1 MSTPGRN
8 SSHGS
13 TGKANPFKN
22 LIRRKSLELGR
33 FFDGNAGSSSQAS
46 NNGSEASLNQDVSQ
60 NTPTALNHEATPD
73 TGRAGAPTPTFPP
86 RPTTRRPAFTLG
98 LPWRPQSEYLSQG
111 SPGVQTSL
119 SKSQKR
125 FIRAFP
131 ELADIAKVP
140 AAYCLPCLATP
151 PQTPPPEHPG
161 TPGSTTMSPSN
172 TLSTLTSSAFSTTSS
187 TTTLACPGHF
197 HDYSCALEREILWQG
212 TLYVAATHVCF
223 YGKHFGKTVKVII
236 DYRDLILIEREKKM
250 GVFPSSI
257 RLRVAIASSSQ
268 SGSAPP
274 NSQDTKGTAI
284 GKDST
289 AVALSGIQTTKDYVL
304 TSLMSREQ
312 AFADIEK
319 NWQAHHQFHATTCIG
334 GLLTPQLES
343 PGSSEMNLTGLIDS
357 ENGTST
363 GFGMDGR
370 LRSRGML
377 NMHKVPRTYSV
388 ITDEAFSSSENL
400 NRPHLRERASTSLIR
415 PSTPTSH
422 DTVSSWVAA
431 AALATSGSDLPIQ
444 PIGNPIVFSE
454 SRRGSVASVG
464 SSDRQEPTSGLIGF
478 LQRRSSLAHKLKR
491 NESEGRGDNL
501 SDSGSDAAQEHGE
514 DVTRLPLDAS
524 AVATIVPVQPFIT
537 QDPPLLAAQRQDGS
551 LGSSTPPPTLISPSL
566 TTTKVSRSLSTVQTD
581 AKPGSMHGMTKHTRD
596 EKLPSGPVACGC
608 SRHYKNAVVSTVV
621 PLPVSLCF
629 EILFSAAD
637 AGLGDKLGCDTHRL
651 KDGSTDI
658 LIMPWL
664 HDDDQPQGSNK
675 PDWEDRQRRLEYSVS
690 FKVPMLAKTSTA
702 CFEVQKV
709 IQFSPFAILVHSESK
724 TPNVPYGEHFST
736 VNQICMTWESEGR
749 TRIKC
754 FTEVKFKRSIMW
766 SSKVEAGSLEGSGG
780 FYKEFIRQLE
790 QLVESNRDQLL
801 RSYEARLLATSLIS
815 NPPGKGND
823 PAGCISRSEET
834 RPLISSRHLCGPYS
848 PTIHHA
854 FRIKSGR
861 IVRKCRQGSVIS
873 SAE

>member
-1 MSTPGRN
+1 M
-8 SSHGS
+8 
-13 TGKANPFKN
+13 
-22 LIRRKSLELGR
+22 
-33 FFDGNAGSSSQAS
+33 
-46 NNGSEASLNQDVSQ
+46 
-60 NTPTALNHEATPD
+60 PTAHDHEATLE
-73 TGRAGAPTPTFPP
+73 TSRAGTPTPTFSP
-86 RPTTRRPAFTLG
+86 RPITRRPAFTLG
-98 LPWRPQSEYLSQG
+98 LPWRPQSEYFSQG

-151 PQTPPPEHPG
+151 PQTPPPEHLR

-172 TLSTLTSSAFSTTSS
+172 TLSTLTSSALSTTSS

-236 DYRDLILIEREKKM
+236 DYRDLIMIEREKKM

-257 RLRVAIASSSQ
+257 RLRVAITSSDQSSS
-268 SGSAPP
+268 APRH
-274 NSQDTKGTAI
+274 SQDNKSTTN
-284 GKDST
+284 KDS
-289 AVALSGIQTTKDYVL
+289 AVVDLSGTQTTKDYVL

-312 AFADIEK
+312 AFADIER
-319 NWQAHHQFHATTCIG
+319 NWQAHRQFQTTTCID
-334 GLLTPQLES
+334 GLLTPQTES
-343 PGSSEMNLTGLIDS
+343 PGGSEKNLTGLI
-357 ENGTST
+357 NGESGAGS
-363 GFGMDGR
+363 GFGIDSR
-370 LRSRGML
+370 FRSRGML
-377 NMHKVPRTYSV
+377 DMHKVPRTYSV

-422 DTVSSWVAA
+422 DTISSWVAA
-431 AALATSGSDLPIQ
+431 AAVATSGSDFPVQ
-444 PIGNPIVFSE
+444 PNGNPIVSFE
-454 SRRGSVASVG
+454 GRRGSVASVG
-464 SSDRQEPTSGLIGF
+464 SSDKQEPTSGLIGF
-478 LQRRSSLAHKLKR
+478 LQRRSSLVHKWKKS
-491 NESEGRGDNL
+491 ESGGRGDNF
-501 SDSGSDAAQEHGE
+501 SDSDSDAAQDHGE
-514 DVTRLPLDAS
+514 DITRLPLDAS
-524 AVATIVPVQPFIT
+524 AVSATVATAQQFIV
-537 QDPPLLAAQRQDGS
+537 QDPSVLAAQRQVDS
-551 LGSSTPPPTLISPSL
+551 LRSSTPPPTLISPSL
-566 TTTKVSRSLSTVQTD
+566 TTTKVSRSLSTVQMD
-581 AKPGSMHGMTKHTRD
+581 AKPGSMHGMTNHTRD
-596 EKLPSGPVACGC
+596 ESSDALLVISNDNDTSRVASPVISTPTLHPRSERLPSDPVTCGC

-621 PLPVSLCF
+621 PLPVDLCF
-629 EILFSAAD
+629 EILFSAAG

-664 HDDDQPQGSNK
+664 HEDQPQGSNR
-675 PDWEDRQRRLEYSVS
+675 PDWEDRQRKLEYSVS

-709 IQFSPFAILVHSESK
+709 TQFSPFAILVHSESK

-790 QLVESNRDQLL
+790 QLVESNRDQLIC
-801 RSYEARLLATSLIS
+801 SYEARLLASLSTS
-815 NPPGKGND
+815 NPPGDVND
-823 PAGCISRSEET
+823 PAMSTAECISGSEET
-834 RPLISSRHLCGPYS
+834 LLPFLSC
-848 PTIHHA
+848 
-854 FRIKSGR
+854 KW
-861 IVRKCRQGSVIS
+861 GSLNPP
-873 SAE
+873 